1 MNYVNNYAYAEEILE
16 AEASSRFALN
26 FKASDWDVRIPTSYE
41 EVVEQVVLA
50 QVASDGGKWLPRFKE
65 LNSLTEEAYQA
76 GYEVKDDHILSAI
89 LGILSLGCRDS
100 VNFFVSSDWDIYD
113 DEEYGLT
120 MPSIVYFEWEN
131 YQISFH
137 SFNPVWKRVHD
148 LFGTSTTEWD
158 EGSSPY
164 TCLTMIDFLVE
175 QGRENWRNL
184 ENEVESLFYYANNED
199 DRLER
204 VISVKS
210 IDGVTARMYL
220 PEMGVHHSYT
230 MIELWGEENPYFVTD

>member
-89 LGILSLGCRDS
+89 LGILSLGCQDS
-100 VNFFVSSDWDIYD
+100 INFFIESTFEVYD
-113 DEEYGLT
+113 DEEYGIT
-120 MPSIVYFEWEN
+120 MPSIIYFEWN
-131 YQISFH
+131 GYQISFH
-137 SFNPVWKRVHD
+137 SFSPIWREINR
-148 LFGTSTTEWD
+148 LFGTETTNWD

-164 TCLTMIDFLVE
+164 TCLAMIEFLAE
-175 QGRENWRNL
+175 QGKNNWEDL
-184 ENEVESLFYYANNED
+184 GNEVEALFVYAIQED
-199 DRLER
+199 NRLEK
-204 VISVKS
+204 VISVKETN
-210 IDGVTARMYL
+210 GVTARMFI
-220 PEMGVHHSYT
+220 PEMGVHHNYT
-230 MIELWGEENPYFVTD
+230 MIELWEETPYFVTN